1 MSPSGQRG
9 QRGQR
14 EPAVTAELAAEHGMS
29 GDEYRRLVEAL
40 GRTPSWTELGIVSV
54 MWSEHCSYKSSRMH
68 LGQLPTSGPR
78 VLQGPGENAGVVDIG
93 DGQAV
98 VFKME
103 SHNHPS
109 FIEPYQGAATGVGGI
124 CRDVFTMGARPI
136 ALADCL
142 RFGRPDHPR
151 TSYLMSGVVSG
162 IGGYGNSFGVPNVAG
177 DVRFDDSY
185 DGNILVNAFCL
196 GVAPSDRIF
205 LGTARGVG
213 NPVLYV
219 GAKTGRDG
227 IHGATM
233 ASAEFDTASSFG
245 ESKRPAVQVG
255 DPFMEKLLLEACL
268 ELMAGDALVGIQ
280 DMGAAGL
287 TSSSVEMAARAGS
300 GIEIDLDRVPTRETA
315 MTAYELCLSESQERM
330 LMVVERGRENEA
342 LAIFDKWDLDAA
354 VIGEVTDSGRVVMRM
369 GGAVCADLPADL
381 LAEGL
386 KYDRPRRR
394 PQYLDT
400 TEGFRSS
407 TVPVPGPADLG
418 GILTS
423 LLASPNI
430 ASKEWVWRQYD
441 HNVRHAT
448 VVRPGAAGA
457 GVLRVL
463 APGRERAKA
472 VAVTAGCPQRMVYLA
487 PFEGSRLAVADA
499 YASLV
504 AVGATPLAV
513 TDCLNF
519 GSPERP
525 DIMWQFAES
534 VRGLADACR
543 ALDTPVVSGNVSFYN
558 ETEGQAIKPTPMIGM
573 VGLLDDAA
581 AHATAGFRAAGDRI
595 GILVAAGGKLAGA
608 LDGSEYLDRLH
619 GRVEG
624 VPAAFDAARHRPV
637 MEAMRRLVEGRLVR
651 SAMAVS
657 DGGLLVA
664 LAECAVGGERPL
676 GVDLRLPCGAGQRID
691 EVAFG
696 EAPARFVVSYREDSA
711 REVEALVRAK
721 GAALVAAGRVG
732 GDRFRVA
739 LETGGRTAA
748 SIDLAVDVLER
759 AWRGGLDVATG

>member
-1 MSPSGQRG
+1 
-9 QRGQR
+9 
-14 EPAVTAELAAEHGMS
+14 
-29 GDEYRRLVEAL
+29 
-40 GRTPSWTELGIVSV
+40 
-54 MWSEHCSYKSSRMH
+54 
-68 LGQLPTSGPR
+68 
-78 VLQGPGENAGVVDIG
+78 
-93 DGQAV
+93 
-98 VFKME
+98 
-103 SHNHPS
+103 
-109 FIEPYQGAATGVGGI
+109 
-124 CRDVFTMGARPI
+124 
-136 ALADCL
+136 
-142 RFGRPDHPR
+142 
-151 TSYLMSGVVSG
+151 
-162 IGGYGNSFGVPNVAG
+162 
-177 DVRFDDSY
+177 
-185 DGNILVNAFCL
+185 
-196 GVAPSDRIF
+196 
-205 LGTARGVG
+205 
-213 NPVLYV
+213 
-219 GAKTGRDG
+219 
-227 IHGATM
+227 
-233 ASAEFDTASSFG
+233 
-245 ESKRPAVQVG
+245 
-255 DPFMEKLLLEACL
+255 MEKLLLEACL
-268 ELMAGDALVGIQ
+268 ELMATDALVGIQ

-330 LMVVERGRENEA
+330 LMVVEPGARSEA
-342 LAIFDKWDLDAA
+342 LAIFEKWDLDAA
-354 VIGEVTDSGRVVMRM
+354 VIGQVTDSGRVVMRM
-369 GGAVCADLPADL
+369 GGAVCADLPAAL

-394 PQYLDT
+394 PSYLDA

-407 TVPVPGPADLG
+407 TVPLPAAADLG

-457 GVLRVL
+457 GVVRVL

-487 PFEGSRLAVADA
+487 PYEGSRLAVADA

-558 ETEGQAIKPTPMIGM
+558 ETEGQAVKPTPMIGM

-595 GILVAAGGKLAGA
+595 GIVVAAGARLAGA
-608 LDGSEYLDRLH
+608 LDGSEYLDRMH

-624 VPAAFDAARHRPV
+624 VPAPFDPARHRPV
-637 MEAMRRLVEGRLVR
+637 MEAVRRLVEGRLAR

-664 LAECAVGGERPL
+664 LAECAVGGVRPL

-696 EAPARFVVSYREDSA
+696 EAPARFVVSYSEDSA
-711 REVEALVRAK
+711 SEVEALIRAQ

-732 GDRFRVA
+732 GDRFRVS

-748 SIDLAVDVLER
+748 SVDVALDVLER